1 MNCDFAVSPGHTETL
16 ASSSSPA
23 IPDQNSPSPAPT
35 PNSAQFIPWSPNST
49 NPTTRAT
56 TPLIS
61 NPSTP
66 QPENSTAPRPLPPLT
81 PLPSEQ
87 DLSLDVTDLSLLHHF
102 TTATAPTLSPWSP
115 ELQHWWAYDVPRLA
129 LAHPFVMRSLL
140 ALAGL
145 HLARTSSPS
154 SPLHTQRAIAQHQL
168 ALRAGRAALLDA
180 DVSAEMSAPLYVFA
194 VLTMVISMA
203 LPREPGA
210 LSLFVGDGDE
220 RAGTAAEWVRLMRG
234 IKAIA
239 DPGRAWLVARSDVG
253 VALREELRP
262 GRLRRRCARGEEG
275 LGDSGG
281 GRRAAAAAALTDSTR
296 HDLVVLAGLRE
307 FIEADMWADKEDGQQ
322 AEQSRQVC
330 LRALDELSN
339 VFSAFLDH
347 GENVITT
354 RLAFSWL
361 CQADDQ
367 FLVQLRENRPHA
379 LLIVG
384 HFAVLLRRI
393 DRTWWLEGWGV
404 HIVSVV
410 ASTVGT
416 EYQRWLQWPVEQ
428 VMLS

>member
-1 MNCDFAVSPGHTETL
+1 M
-16 ASSSSPA
+16 
-23 IPDQNSPSPAPT
+23 
-35 PNSAQFIPWSPNST
+35 
-49 NPTTRAT
+49 
-56 TPLIS
+56 
-61 NPSTP
+61 
-66 QPENSTAPRPLPPLT
+66 
-81 PLPSEQ
+81 
-87 DLSLDVTDLSLLHHF
+87 TDLSLLHHF

-115 ELQHWWAYDVPRLA
+115 ELQHWWAYDVPR
-129 LAHPFVMRSLL
+129 
-140 ALAGL
+140 
-145 HLARTSSPS
+145 LARTSSPS

-210 LSLFVGDGDE
+210 LSLLVGGGDE
-220 RAGTAAEWVRLMRG
+220 RAGTAVEWVRLMRG

-281 GRRAAAAAALTDSTR
+281 GRRAAAALTDSTR
-296 HDLVVLAGLRE
+296 HDLEVLAGLRE

-347 GENVITT
+347 GHHNEACLL
-354 RLAFSWL
+354 LALPS
-361 CQADDQ
+361 
-367 FLVQLRENRPHA
+367 
-379 LLIVG
+379 G
-384 HFAVLLRRI
+384 
-393 DRTWWLEGWGV
+393 
-404 HIVSVV
+404 
-410 ASTVGT
+410 
-416 EYQRWLQWPVEQ
+416 
-428 VMLS
+428 